1 MNMTADLHVHTV
13 ASGHAYSTIL
23 EMAKAAKARGLKV
36 IAVTDHGPAMPGGPH
51 PYYFG
56 NLRSVPDTIGGV
68 RILRGVEANILD
80 PSGSL
85 DLGDACLSGLDFVAA
100 GIHPDTGYSGRN
112 ARDNT
117 RAVVNAMQNPH
128 VDMIVHPCSPG
139 YPVDMEQLVMAAAHF
154 GVILELNA
162 RSFSPYM
169 IGRRD
174 SWELCTYM
182 GRLARKHG
190 VHVAVNSDAH
200 FSTEV
205 GVVDQALAIARA
217 ADLTEEHIICA
228 NPARLANFLEK
239 RKTRLR
245 TVPLHTAV

>member
-1 MNMTADLHVHTV
+1 MNMTADLHMHTI
-13 ASGHAYSTIL
+13 ASGHAYSTVL
-23 EMAKAAKARGLKV
+23 EMAKAAKACGLKV
-36 IAVTDHGPAMPGGPH
+36 IAITDHGPAMPGGPH

-56 NLRSVPDTIGGV
+56 NLRSVPDAIDGV
-68 RILRGVEANILD
+68 RILRGVEANILN
-80 PSGSL
+80 PEGTL
-85 DLGDACLSGLDFVAA
+85 DLDDAYLAGLDFVAA
-100 GIHPDTGYSGRN
+100 GIHPDTGYSGRD

-117 RAVVNAMQNPH
+117 RALVNAMRNPY

-162 RSFSPYM
+162 RSFSPHM
-169 IGRRD
+169 PGRRE
-174 SWELCTYM
+174 SQELCTYM
-182 GRLARKHG
+182 GSLARKRG

-200 FSTEV
+200 FFTEA

-228 NPARLANFLEK
+228 NPARLADFLER

-245 TVPLHTAV
+245 TVPLHSAV